1 MIYRCRYQSPLGAIL
16 LSADDE
22 ALRVLSFE
30 DQMTYEKNTEDGI
43 EKETPLILETKRWLD
58 IYFEGR
64 NPGFLPPLHIE
75 GTDFQKTV
83 WSMLL
88 SIPYGGTVTYGELAS
103 RIASERGI
111 KRMSSQAV
119 GGAVGRNRVAIIVPC
134 HRVIGKGGALTG
146 YATGLWRKK
155 RLLELE
161 GIYDNK

>member
-146 YATGLWRKK
+146 YAGGLWRKK

>member
-16 LSADDE
+16 LIADDE
-22 ALRVLSFE
+22 ALRVLSFD
-30 DQMTYEKNTEDGI
+30 DQKAYGSNTEESI
-43 EKETPLILETKRWLD
+43 EKETPLLLETKRWLD

-64 NPGFLPPLHIE
+64 NPGFLPPLRLE
-75 GTDFQKTV
+75 GTPFQKTV

-88 SIPYGGTVTYGELAS
+88 SIPYGETVTYGELAS
-103 RIASERGI
+103 RIADERGI

-119 GGAVGRNRVAIIVPC
+119 GGAVGRNKIGIIVPC

-146 YATGLWRKK
+146 YAGGLWRKK

>member
-22 ALRVLSFE
+22 ALRELSFE
-30 DQMTYEKNTEDGI
+30 DQTTYGKDMEEDI
-43 EKETPLILETKRWLD
+43 EKETPLLLETKRWLD

-64 NPGFLPPLHIE
+64 NPGFLPPLHEE
-75 GTDFQKTV
+75 GTPFQKTV

-88 SIPYGGTVTYGELAS
+88 SIPYGETVTYGEIAS
-103 RIASERGI
+103 RIAKERGI

-119 GGAVGRNRVAIIVPC
+119 GGAVGRNNIAIIVPC
-134 HRVIGKGGALTG
+134 HRVIGKGGKLTG
-146 YATGLWRKK
+146 YAAGLWRKK
-155 RLLELE
+155 RLLGLE

>member
-22 ALRVLSFE
+22 SLRVLSFE
-30 DQMTYEKNTEDGI
+30 DQMTYEKNTEDSI
-43 EKETPLILETKRWLD
+43 EKETPLLLETKRWLD

-64 NPGFLPPLHIE
+64 NPGFLPPLRLE
-75 GTDFQKTV
+75 GTPFQKTV

-88 SIPYGGTVTYGELAS
+88 SIPYGETVTYGELAS
-103 RIASERGI
+103 RIADERGI

-119 GGAVGRNRVAIIVPC
+119 GGAVGRNKIGIIVPC

-146 YATGLWRKK
+146 YAGGLWRKK